1 MGSISRMMMAT
12 SVAVLG
18 GGHAEHGAKWC
29 ARIDSIK
36 LGKKQ
41 LAAAGVIPA
50 AWFAANR
57 SRGDGG
63 LREEGRWGKLKELPI
78 PLHVGVEDLLKML
91 NLPDI
96 NTLHYEVCYLSRY
109 VDDEYLFK
117 VGLSIQAGRSHA
129 CMLKKSTK
137 VSEVVVQPSKVALK

>member
-1 MGSISRMMMAT
+1 MGCISRVMRAT

-18 GGHAEHGAKWC
+18 GDHAEHGAQWC

-50 AWFAANR
+50 AWFAADR

-63 LREEGRWGKLKELPI
+63 LREEGPAQA
-78 PLHVGVEDLLKML
+78 EDSLRKVM
-91 NLPDI
+91 
-96 NTLHYEVCYLSRY
+96 YLSCW
-109 VDDEYLFK
+109 
-117 VGLSIQAGRSHA
+117 G
-129 CMLKKSTK
+129 
-137 VSEVVVQPSKVALK
+137 PS

>member
-18 GGHAEHGAKWC
+18 GGHAEQGAKWC

-50 AWFAANR
+50 AWLAADR
-57 SRGDGG
+57 SRGNCG
-63 LREEGRWGKLKELPI
+63 LREEGRAQA
-78 PLHVGVEDLLKML
+78 EDSLRKAM
-91 NLPDI
+91 
-96 NTLHYEVCYLSRY
+96 YLSCW
-109 VDDEYLFK
+109 
-117 VGLSIQAGRSHA
+117 G
-129 CMLKKSTK
+129 
-137 VSEVVVQPSKVALK
+137 PS